1 MEFDKLNRWITLVAN
16 IGVVAGI
23 FFLAIEMKQGTQATR
38 IAARDSASQG
48 HIDFVSNSLDSS
60 ILAVARQKAISN
72 EKLTELESGQLRTF
86 HALRWRHYERVFYL
100 YQYGVMSEQEWSG
113 YEGGIARAMNGKS
126 NYWAISQ
133 RQWVGS
139 RSLLSQQFVEYVDAK
154 YPAAD

>member
-100 YQYGVMSEQEWSG
+100 YQYGVDLSPSNLICRSSRERSRPHSHSTP
-113 YEGGIARAMNGKS
+113 ART
-126 NYWAISQ
+126 
-133 RQWVGS
+133 
-139 RSLLSQQFVEYVDAK
+139 
-154 YPAAD
+154 